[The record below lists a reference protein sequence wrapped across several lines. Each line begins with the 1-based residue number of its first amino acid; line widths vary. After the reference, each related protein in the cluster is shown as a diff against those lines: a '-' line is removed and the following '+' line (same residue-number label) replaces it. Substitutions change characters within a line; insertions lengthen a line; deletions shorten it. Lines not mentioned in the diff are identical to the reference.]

1 MLTLRFDEM
10 RTDEELLRHSITR
23 RRFLQAATVV
33 ATGIAGL
40 GATACQN
47 LSKAARDYSP
57 LASQARVSVLHASSY
72 DQNLSDLLRQGMKNH
87 ALNVSGKRVVLKPNL
102 VEYHTAHRINTNPLL
117 IAAAIDC
124 FKSLGA
130 KEVIVADG
138 PGHQR
143 DTEMLLEVSGLG
155 EVTRTEKVRFVD
167 LNTDNIHRV
176 PTATNLTGLMELW
189 LPETILNADLV
200 VSMPKMKTHHWA
212 GVTLSLKN
220 LFGVIPSVRYGW
232 PKNVL
237 HWHGIDESIVD
248 IAMTVKPGF
257 TIIDG
262 IEGMEGNG
270 PLHGETVNSQV
281 IVMSENLAAADATA
295 ARLMM
300 IDPLQVKH
308 LAYLREFG
316 EPLVEHRIVQAGE
329 RLKDYR
335 REFRLIDSFKNI
347 RG

>member
-1 MLTLRFDEM
+1 MHS
-10 RTDEELLRHSITR
+10 DEEEIKHAMTR
-23 RRFLQAATVV
+23 RRFLQAATVAASGV
-33 ATGIAGL
+33 AGL
-40 GATACQN
+40 GTAACRGAGV
-47 LSKAARDYSP
+47 AARDYNP
-57 LASQARVSVLHASSY
+57 FAAHARVTILHAASY
-72 DQNLSDLLRQGMKNH
+72 SKNLSDLLRQGMKNH
-87 ALNVSGKRVVLKPNL
+87 SLNVQGKRVVLKPNL
-102 VEYHTAHRINTNPLL
+102 VEYHTAHKINTNPLL
-117 IAAAIDC
+117 VAAAIDC
-124 FKSLGA
+124 FKGLGA
-130 KEVIVADG
+130 REVTVADG

-155 EVTRTEKVRFVD
+155 EIVRSERVKFVD
-167 LNTDNIHRV
+167 LNTDSIHLVR
-176 PTATNLTGLMELW
+176 TASQLTTLQQLW

-248 IAMTVKPGF
+248 IATTVRPGF

-270 PLHGETVNSQV
+270 PLHGETVSSQV

-295 ARLMM
+295 ARLMS
-300 IDPLQVKH
+300 IDPLKVKH
-308 LAYLREFG
+308 LGYMRNLG
-316 EPLVEHRIVQAGE
+316 EPLAERRITQTGE
-329 RLKDYR
+329 RLGDYR
-335 REFRLIDSFKNI
+335 REFRLIESFSNI
-347 RG
+347 RMKS

>member
-1 MLTLRFDEM
+1 MSDSQEKSSHRM
-10 RTDEELLRHSITR
+10 TR
-23 RRFLQAATVV
+23 RSFLKV
-33 ATGIAGL
+33 ATAAGL
-40 GATACQN
+40 SATACQDI
-47 LSKAARDYSP
+47 STTTRDWNP
-57 LASQARVSVLHASSY
+57 LASQARVTILHASSY
-72 DQNLSDLLRQGMKNH
+72 AKNLSDLLRQGMKNH
-87 ALNVSGKRVVLKPNL
+87 ALNVQGKRVVLKPNL

-117 IAAAIDC
+117 LAAAVDC
-124 FKSLGA
+124 FRSLGA
-130 KEVIVADG
+130 REVIIADG

-143 DTEMLLEVSGLG
+143 DTEMLLELSGLG
-155 EVTRTEKVRFVD
+155 EVASGEGVRFVD
-167 LNTDNIHRV
+167 LNTDSIHRV
-176 PTATNLTGLMELW
+176 PTATSFTTLQELW

-237 HWHGIDESIVD
+237 HWHGINQSIVD
-248 IAMTVKPGF
+248 IATTVRPAF

-281 IVMSENLAAADATA
+281 IVMSENLTAADATA
-295 ARLMM
+295 ARLMGL
-300 IDPLQVKH
+300 DPLRITH
-308 LAYLREFG
+308 LNMMRSLG
-316 EPLVEHRIVQAGE
+316 EPLVERRIIQTGE
-329 RLKDYR
+329 RLADYR
-335 REFRLIDSFKNI
+335 REFRLLSEFAHL

>member
-1 MLTLRFDEM
+1 MSDSPEQSNRM
-10 RTDEELLRHSITR
+10 TR
-23 RRFLQAATVV
+23 RTFLKAATV
-33 ATGIAGL
+33 AASL
-40 GATACQN
+40 SAAACKN
-47 LSKAARDYSP
+47 ISNRTSNWNP
-57 LASQARVSVLHASSY
+57 LASQAHVTILQASSY
-72 DQNLSDLLRQGMKNH
+72 AKNLSDLLRQGMKNH
-87 ALNVSGKRVVLKPNL
+87 TLDVRGKRVVLKPNL

-117 IAAAIDC
+117 VAAAVDC
-124 FKSLGA
+124 FRSLGA
-130 KEVIVADG
+130 REIIIADG

-143 DTEMLLEVSGLG
+143 DTEMLLEVSGLDAVVRG
-155 EVTRTEKVRFVD
+155 ERVRFVD
-167 LNTDNIHRV
+167 LNTDSIHRV
-176 PTATNLTGLMELW
+176 PTKTNFTTLQELW
-189 LPETILNADLV
+189 LPETILNADVV

-237 HWHGIDESIVD
+237 HWHGINESIVD
-248 IAMTVKPGF
+248 IATTVRPAF

-295 ARLMM
+295 ARLMGL
-300 IDPLQVKH
+300 DPIRITH
-308 LAYLREFG
+308 LNMMQSLG
-316 EPLVEHRIVQAGE
+316 EPLTEQRIVQTGE
-329 RLKDYR
+329 RLADYR
-335 REFRLIDSFKNI
+335 REFRLINGFAHL